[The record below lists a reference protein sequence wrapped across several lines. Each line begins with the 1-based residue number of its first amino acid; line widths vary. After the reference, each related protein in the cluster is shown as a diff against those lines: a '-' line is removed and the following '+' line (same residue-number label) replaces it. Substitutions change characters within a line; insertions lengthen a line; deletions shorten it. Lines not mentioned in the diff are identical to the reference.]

1 MPVTTSTLRL
11 ASGLSGHPEPDR
23 AAAQAC
29 AQVAESLA
37 PGGDGGVELAL
48 VFVSK
53 HHIDHAHA
61 IGAQVKK
68 ELRAECVIGV
78 SGEAVIGG
86 RQELERSP
94 GVSILAARLPGVSLH
109 TFTADKLSPFEDSP
123 DGLARLG
130 AAFGADTDLRATF
143 LFADP
148 FSVPVSGLLPAMC
161 RARAGGET
169 GAIIGGMASGG
180 AQAGSNIL
188 LLDGAVFRSG
198 LVGVSLRGPVRVDCA
213 VSQGCRGFGPPMVVT
228 KARKNVIL
236 KLGGRPALPVIREI
250 VESLPPDD
258 QQLLESRGPHI
269 GIVINEYKER
279 FGRDDFLIRNVVGVD
294 EGSEAIAINAF
305 IRVGQTVRF
314 HLRDAKTADEDL
326 ALLLDAQQL
335 RDPPLGAMLVT
346 CATRGQRLF
355 ERPNHDAA
363 AIVRAF
369 GPAPSGEEL
378 ARGGQAI
385 TASQP
390 PLPLAGFFASGEIGP
405 VGPESYLHGHAACLT
420 LFRSPK

>member
-1 MPVTTSTLRL
+1 MTSTSTSTIRL
-11 ASGLSGHPEPDR
+11 ASGLSGHPQPDR

-29 AQVAESLA
+29 AQLADSLGS
-37 PGGDGGVELAL
+37 GGGGVDLAM

-53 HHIDHAHA
+53 HHIEHARSIADH
-61 IGAQVKK
+61 VKK
-68 ELRAECVIGV
+68 ALRAECLVGAC
-78 SGEAVIGG
+78 GEAVIGG

-109 TFTADKLSPFEDSP
+109 PFTGDKLSPFEDSP

-180 AQAGSNIL
+180 ARAGANIL
-188 LLDGAVFRSG
+188 LLDGEVYRSG

-213 VSQGCRGFGPPMVVT
+213 VSQGCRAFGPPMVVT
-228 KARKNVIL
+228 RARKNIIL
-236 KLGGRPALPVIREI
+236 RLGGRPALRVVREI
-250 VESLPPDD
+250 VEDLPEEDK
-258 QQLLESRGPHI
+258 QLIDSRGVFL

-279 FGRDDFLIRNVVGVD
+279 FGRDDFLIRNVVGKD
-294 EGSEAIAINAF
+294 EDSEAIAINAF
-305 IRVGQTVRF
+305 VRVGQTVRF
-314 HLRDAKTADEDL
+314 HLRDARTADEDL

-335 RDPPLGAMLVT
+335 RDPPHGALLVS
-346 CATRGQRLF
+346 CASRGQRLF
-355 ERPNHDAA
+355 DRPNHDAA
-363 AIVRAF
+363 AVMRAF

-385 TASQP
+385 TAAQP
-390 PLPLAGFFASGEIGP
+390 PLPLAGFFATGEIGP
-405 VGPESYLHGHAACLT
+405 VGPDSYLHGHAACLT